1 MRNNMISDKKILDS
15 LKLDVNTAA
24 NQLISEALGN
34 HGVTSGARVAV
45 TDDDATFPY
54 SGLVG
59 RAVGAPDSNG
69 YTTVEFA
76 DGRQVPVQTNQLV
89 TV

>member
-1 MRNNMISDKKILDS
+1 MISDKTILDS
-15 LKLDVNTAA
+15 LKLATPEAA
-24 NQLISEALGN
+24 AKLISEALGN
-34 HGVTSGARVAV
+34 HNVTSGARVAV
-45 TDDDATFPY
+45 TDDDSTFPY

-89 TV
+89 PV